1 MNLLLLSGG
10 GGASSLPS
18 SHIFS
23 LKFIQPIPPLF
34 SSIFNHASMPKIRPN
49 GASRPTSPPSNAAGD
64 DAESSLTQDRVPLR
78 GVIQKGK
85 PNSSSPISKWG
96 KVALLAGGDVA
107 ALLLFSALE
116 RFSYGFEVFDFETMR
131 TADPFIVGWFLS
143 ASFLGGYGEDGRGMN
158 GLSKACIAATK
169 SCALGIPLGLVL
181 RAATVDHILPLNF
194 ITVTMGSAAL
204 LLIGWRTLLLSILPD
219 DQKKKNDVYKRD
231 TPFELFEMSHNSTRR
246 YHDDL
251 TFHHRD
257 RRREE
262 ISILE
267 PSAENLKVPPSL
279 SLLQR
284 DRPNSLGMSNGYIE
298 QPNIIR
304 TPTFTP
310 EWQMQ
315 VPHSPESIE
324 SPLDGPSGG
333 KELIIPVEKNGFYP
347 AKSNRAV
354 MVCIKKY
361 FTKAVKTYREASPEL
376 KEVWFN
382 EFRKRY
388 TWREEHNTNI
398 RRIFDA
404 KASNQ
409 LRNTLTDIR
418 KSWRMNKPPP
428 KWISPEIYK
437 DLKKLWDEDFS
448 DIRSE
453 PSKVIFVQGRELI
466 TPVGEKGFYPAK
478 ANRAIMGC
486 IMKHFTKAVK
496 SYREAPPELKEVWFN
511 EFKKTYIWREEHNT
525 NIRRNFDAKASNQL
539 RNTLTGIRKA
549 RRMNK
554 PPPKC
559 ISPQVYKDLEQL
571 WDDPEYITKCEIL
584 KQALNTVHVDD
595 RPSSLYTDGSIPMSK
610 RGQEL
615 ITLDGKGGFH
625 PAKVNG
631 AIMGCI
637 KKHFTKAVETYR
649 EVPPELKEVWFNEF
663 RKMYIWK
670 EEDETNIRRT
680 FDAKASNQLLNN
692 LIHIRKRRL
701 ENKSPPKW
709 ISLEIYKEL
718 EQLWDDYR

>member
-1 MNLLLLSGG
+1 MWRHCCCS
-10 GGASSLPS
+10 P
-18 SHIFS
+18 H
-23 LKFIQPIPPLF
+23 LK
-34 SSIFNHASMPKIRPN
+34 
-49 GASRPTSPPSNAAGD
+49 D
-64 DAESSLTQDRVPLR
+64 
-78 GVIQKGK
+78 
-85 PNSSSPISKWG
+85 
-96 KVALLAGGDVA
+96 
-107 ALLLFSALE
+107 SAMVL
-116 RFSYGFEVFDFETMR
+116 RFSTLRRCEQLT
-131 TADPFIVGWFLS
+131 LS
-143 ASFLGGYGEDGRGMN
+143 L
-158 GLSKACIAATK
+158 L
-169 SCALGIPLGLVL
+169 LGLVL

-382 EFRKRY
+382 EFRKRYTWREEHNDDIRCNFDAKASLNLSMTFSRIRKARLKNKPPPKWISPEIYKDLEKLWDQEFDDTMNEPSKVPFERSRELITPVGEDGFYPAKANRAIMRCIKKHFTKAVKSYRKAPPELKEVWFDEFKKRY